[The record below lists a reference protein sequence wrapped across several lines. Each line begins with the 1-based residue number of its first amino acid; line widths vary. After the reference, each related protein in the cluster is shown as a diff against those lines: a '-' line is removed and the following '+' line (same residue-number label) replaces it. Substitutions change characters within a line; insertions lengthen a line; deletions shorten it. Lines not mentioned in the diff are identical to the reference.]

1 MVTVIGL
8 GNPGS
13 EYRDTRHNIG
23 WMVLSACVEHHHLPT
38 FTQSSRYTALIS
50 EGEIEG
56 EKVSVVLPTGYMNN
70 SGISV
75 QRYLK
80 ERGVSDNFIV
90 VHDDVDIPF
99 GDIRISFDR
108 GAGGHNGVQSI
119 IHSCATKQF
128 ARIRVG
134 IAQKSFLGVLKRP
147 SGEAL
152 SAFVL
157 GKFTM
162 SERDQLSTIYTKVNE
177 ALVLIIGKGVEYA
190 MQEVNGGLDNI
201 KTLE

>member
-8 GNPGS
+8 GNPGN

-23 WMVLSACVEHHHLPT
+23 WMVLSVYAEHHQLST
-38 FTQSSRYTALIS
+38 FIQSSRYTALLS
-50 EGEIEG
+50 EGEING
-56 EKVSVVLPTGYMNN
+56 KRVSVVLPTGYMNN
-70 SGISV
+70 SGTSV
-75 QRYLK
+75 VRYMK
-80 ERGVSDNFIV
+80 ERGDDGFIV

-99 GDIRISFDR
+99 GDVRISFDR

-119 IHSCATKQF
+119 IDSCATKQF

-134 IAQKSFLGVLKRP
+134 IAQKSFFGVLQRP

-157 GKFTM
+157 GKLTK
-162 SERDQLSTIYTKVNE
+162 SEQEQLPEISKRVDE
-177 ALVLIIGKGVEYA
+177 ALMRIIEKGIESA
-190 MQEVNGGLDNI
+190 MQEVNRG
-201 KTLE
+201 